1 LLLVTESRFANMAAK
16 KILLVEGKD
25 DVHVF
30 RALFGQR
37 RLPHLTEIKEHEGYG
52 PLLEAIPVRLIESEV
67 QAVGIVLDADT
78 DLAGRWEAVRCRL
91 VAAGYATAPTVP
103 DSQGLVMQPPADS
116 LLPRV
121 GAWLM
126 PNNQLP
132 GILED
137 FLRFLV
143 PAGDPLFAYASQTV
157 NGIPARLRLFNS
169 VDTPKALIHTWLAW
183 QAEPGRPLGTSI
195 TAGFLNHATP
205 EVDALVAWLRR
216 LFFP

>member
-1 LLLVTESRFANMAAK
+1 MATK

-30 RALFGQR
+30 RAIFGQR
-37 RLPHLTEIKEHEGYG
+37 QLPHLSEIKDHEGY
-52 PLLEAIPVRLIESEV
+52 PHLLEAIPVRLVESEV

-78 DLAGRWEAVRCRL
+78 DLAGRWAAVRHRL
-91 VAAGYATAPTVP
+91 AAAGYVGVPTAPESRGVV
-103 DSQGLVMQPPADS
+103 LEPPAAT

-126 PNNQLP
+126 PNNQVP

-143 PAGDPLFAYASQTV
+143 PPTDALFVYADQVV
-157 NGIPARLRLFNS
+157 NGIPAPLRLFTPG
-169 VDTPKALIHTWLAW
+169 DRPKALIHTWLSW

-195 TAGFLNHATP
+195 TAGFLKHATP

-216 LFFP
+216 LFFA